1 MSTHEQDLG
10 NENAGSVPTFFR
22 EYETFFEYLDKI
34 AATSGD
40 PDTWALAEA
49 PEEERELVRKASGML
64 EVYQEQPTCLDSHL
78 ERIISTLMYVVQEY
92 VNALYDYTATNNALG
107 LDPST
112 MDTTGNS
119 ISITRLSSVFDLLY
133 MLCKVRGY
141 KVVLRLFPHSVA
153 DVEPVFAMLWQ
164 YSSVAGGVSSWTT
177 RYILLIWLS
186 LLAMV
191 PFDME
196 SIDSGILNLP
206 ALPTSEADVPATLVS
221 KWIELGKLYLNKAG
235 CEMEGA
241 AVMLARLL
249 SRKDTMPKE
258 QPAFVSW
265 TVREISDAAGL
276 NVDESSS
283 SNNSGGK
290 KDLGISAVLQINGAL
305 RVLCHLFLA
314 MDSPAALSG
323 QLEPLLTI
331 FQSDAFGQHSV
342 TRKLISKAAQRLALL
357 FLPAVPAKSSDLYVG
372 TCLRSNL
379 RHYTVDGSE
388 ITELAHKCLNAEDT
402 TDSSADQAAE
412 IELSA
417 EVEAFVGILFQKLN
431 DRDTIVR
438 WSAAKGIARIAER
451 LPQALSHEIV
461 SAVVSMLHEETLELG
476 GVLDVS
482 MTSESAWH
490 GALMSLAELSRKGL
504 LPPEILRETI
514 PWIVRGLTYE
524 IQRGNY
530 SVGSNVRDAACYVMW
545 SFARTSNPLSKA
557 VFAELSTHMATTLIS
572 VAVFDRESN
581 VRRAASAAYQE
592 HVGRHSSFPHGIS
605 VLQLADFFSVGNMR
619 NAFVVASRRIAEFAE
634 YRKPLLHHLC
644 TITIYHW
651 DVKTREL
658 AAKALFELAPLAP
671 EYVIADLFS
680 DIVANTKSPFL
691 ATRHGAILAAGVL
704 AEVLASHL
712 QADKQISE
720 TVLSVPKN
728 TPERYVQ
735 DFGAALTL
743 SALAFYIGCLS
754 RAGWNIDAE
763 NNGTGIR
770 HKQFF
775 DYFVQGLT
783 VCKEAQD
790 IVPNFTAFV
799 DKYGLLPEQHSIVRR
814 YTHVEISGT
823 SCQSFVLAIGALR
836 TQDDFELLCKL
847 IAEGP
852 TVEIRRNAAAALGHH
867 CMRWT
872 QGECGGREA
881 QDSQNELAAI
891 NALIAG
897 LLDHTVDNRGD
908 VGSWIRR
915 QCLET
920 LVAIFESDDQVLL
933 RLMSVGGG
941 DIAIRLLGRA
951 LHAATEK
958 IDKLRAAAGNLLE
971 TLLYKQNI
979 DDSEHTAD
987 LQVQWC
993 VWQLRQCIPSSNGNN
1008 GSDINTNMNSNSG
1021 NENSQNGKNEVFSW
1035 ADPEAAFGRL
1045 VYALSVHNKM
1055 LRQPLFEG
1063 LVVTGSTEPLG
1074 KFAVNAV
1081 SKYADTLP
1089 SAEAASPAVDGATA
1103 PEEEEEQLGWSA
1115 DGIVGELTRLIL
1127 TDRMTSK
1134 MINPALVVADQL
1146 VEQGALA
1153 LASPEIQVAA
1163 DQLFSMVC
1171 INGVVADADEERM
1184 EKIQGVLTETEWMLP
1199 NNERKAEVT
1208 GLLRQ
1213 ALDAASN

>member
-592 HVGRHSSFPHGIS
+592 HVGRH
-605 VLQLADFFSVGNMR
+605 
-619 NAFVVASRRIAEFAE
+619 
-634 YRKPLLHHLC
+634 
-644 TITIYHW
+644 
-651 DVKTREL
+651 
-658 AAKALFELAPLAP
+658 
-671 EYVIADLFS
+671 
-680 DIVANTKSPFL
+680 
-691 ATRHGAILAAGVL
+691 
-704 AEVLASHL
+704 
-712 QADKQISE
+712 

-881 QDSQNELAAI
+881 QGSQNELAAI

-1153 LASPEIQVAA
+1153 LASPEMWLRLYRAVQRVAYKLRAPQRLSLCLKLFGSLSLVSDQLVRMTTETVLGYLGHPIPKIRQVAA